1 MMSNSIELAPRA
13 LVGRLASLFAPG
25 AARARRRAVSPVP
38 ATAAAAATGETG
50 AAGRERGAESERL
63 EQVTAY
69 ARGGYF
75 HVVCTMS
82 PFPFVDEMKVH

>member
-1 MMSNSIELAPRA
+1 MMSNSIGLAPLA
-13 LVGRLASLFAPG
+13 LVGRLASLLAPG
-25 AARARRRAVSPVP
+25 AARARRLAVSAGP
-38 ATAAAAATGETG
+38 TATGEAG
-50 AAGRERGAESERL
+50 ADGRHLGAESERL

>member
-1 MMSNSIELAPRA
+1 MSNSIGLAPRA

>member
-1 MMSNSIELAPRA
+1 MMSNSIGLAPRA

-25 AARARRRAVSPVP
+25 AARAHRRAVSPVP
-38 ATAAAAATGETG
+38 ATAAATGETG

>member
-1 MMSNSIELAPRA
+1 MPRGAVAEPFPPAP
-13 LVGRLASLFAPG
+13 P
-25 AARARRRAVSPVP
+25 
-38 ATAAAAATGETG
+38 ATGETG
-50 AAGRERGAESERL
+50 ADGRHQGAESERL
-63 EQVTAY
+63 EQVAAY

>member
-1 MMSNSIELAPRA
+1 MMSNSIGLEPRA
-13 LVGRLASLFAPG
+13 LVGRLASLLAPG
-25 AARARRRAVSPVP
+25 AARARRAVSPVP
-38 ATAAAAATGETG
+38 ATATATGETG
-50 AAGRERGAESERL
+50 APGRERGAESERL

>member
-1 MMSNSIELAPRA
+1 MSNSIELAPRA